1 MDDNTHKTRSANTLP
16 PIKSLFTQSWQLLKS
31 VLAPLIILNVIVIAV
46 SIAAML
52 LMLVG
57 FILLGLGAGFSGVFD
72 FNPLSLGIGAVLSFL
87 LFFIIITI
95 ISSIAQVGQI
105 IILFEAKSRISVFSV
120 LKRSARYIIPLLILG
135 IVTSFFVFGGFFV
148 FIIPAIIF
156 SIFFSLSYFI
166 VISENT
172 GPLKAL
178 RRSVFI
184 VKNNFSSFFLRMLAL
199 YGAFILML
207 IVMSIFTGILSTILD
222 DEFGAIA
229 TRVISFVFQIGMSWY
244 AGAYVIILFKQ
255 LQKANPQGESSL
267 KIIFIISLIG
277 WILSIVIGY
286 FAIGGIIRLLEL
298 QRSNDF
304 EKNLTPAER
313 EELDQILKEIDSEFD
328 IEDIEIEE
336 STDSSEVTSPTPT
349 AETI

>member
-1 MDDNTHKTRSANTLP
+1 
-16 PIKSLFTQSWQLLKS
+16 
-31 VLAPLIILNVIVIAV
+31 
-46 SIAAML
+46 
-52 LMLVG
+52 
-57 FILLGLGAGFSGVFD
+57 
-72 FNPLSLGIGAVLSFL
+72 
-87 LFFIIITI
+87 
-95 ISSIAQVGQI
+95 
-105 IILFEAKSRISVFSV
+105 
-120 LKRSARYIIPLLILG
+120 
-135 IVTSFFVFGGFFV
+135 
-148 FIIPAIIF
+148 
-156 SIFFSLSYFI
+156 
-166 VISENT
+166 
-172 GPLKAL
+172 
-178 RRSVFI
+178 
-184 VKNNFSSFFLRMLAL
+184 
-199 YGAFILML
+199 
-207 IVMSIFTGILSTILD
+207 MSIFTGILSTILD